1 MGIIVLCIIALIIFL
16 ATRKTPFEDTGRL
29 VTPEPTIVAIENNT
43 AEQADYTGMVTKDDR
58 LFLNNKTVACAD
70 VTGGTLNVGITLNE
84 NVNGLILNPDYSKA
98 TVEHKYGY
106 YITSKQLGGIRT
118 SHTEYKDIT
127 DSEVANSSNVLIDW
141 TYQSV
146 NCRQSYADENHCGV
160 CWGVDLTNSGIN
172 DDLIRIEVVDLVSHN
187 ITGSYTVKISKNAQS
202 KYEIS
207 EIWNNDL
214 TQIDINKVKD
224 VYRDSSSAGEE
235 FNITDLSAQRNKLI
249 TEAQDIINSGIFIST
264 SEQFRCK
271 KSNSRTDLDYE

>member
-1 MGIIVLCIIALIIFL
+1 MDILNNLLNSRKKKIIFGIIVLCIIALIIFL

-43 AEQADYTGMVTKDDR
+43 AEQADYTGMVTKDDG

-84 NVNGLILNPDYSKA
+84 NVNGLILNPTYSKA

-141 TYQSV
+141 TYDQLMPA
-146 NCRQSYADENHCGV
+146 NYADE
-160 CWGVDLTNSGIN
+160 
-172 DDLIRIEVVDLVSHN
+172 
-187 ITGSYTVKISKNAQS
+187 K
-202 KYEIS
+202 
-207 EIWNNDL
+207 
-214 TQIDINKVKD
+214 
-224 VYRDSSSAGEE
+224 
-235 FNITDLSAQRNKLI
+235 
-249 TEAQDIINSGIFIST
+249 
-264 SEQFRCK
+264 
-271 KSNSRTDLDYE
+271 